1 MSAEDSIRKFII
13 DDLKFA
19 GDESELTDDYPL
31 LEREV
36 VDSMG
41 IFRIVGFLEARM
53 GIEVDDEDLLPDN
66 FSSIGQIAQFVA
78 AKKG

>member
-1 MSAEDSIRKFII
+1 MTTEDAIRKFII
-13 DDLKFA
+13 DDLNFA
-19 GDESELTDDYPL
+19 GDASELTDDYPL

-41 IFRIVGFLEARM
+41 IFRIVGFLEASM

-66 FSSIGQIAQFVA
+66 FSSIAAVAEFVA
-78 AKKG
+78 SKKG